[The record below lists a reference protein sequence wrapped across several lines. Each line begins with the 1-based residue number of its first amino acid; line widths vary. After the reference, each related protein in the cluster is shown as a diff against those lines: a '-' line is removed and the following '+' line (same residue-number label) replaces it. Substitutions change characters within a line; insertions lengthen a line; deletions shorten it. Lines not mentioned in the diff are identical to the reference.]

1 MANSNIVH
9 LNGANWDAEVVK
21 SPVPVLVDFWA
32 EWCGPCRMLG
42 PVLDEVSGELAGKVK
57 IGKVNVDENQELAA
71 KFQVRSIPTMLF
83 FDKGAVKSQM
93 VGALR
98 KADLLAKIDANL
110 KG

>member
-1 MANSNIVH
+1 MSDAVTITSANF
-9 LNGANWDAEVVK
+9 AAEVEQSDK
-21 SPVPVLVDFWA
+21 PVILDFWA

-42 PVLDEVSGELAGKVK
+42 PVLDEVSGELAGRIK
-57 IGKVNVDENQELAA
+57 IGKVNVDESQELAA

-83 FDKGAVKSQM
+83 FDKGAVKSQV

-98 KADLLAKIDANL
+98 KADLLAKIEADL